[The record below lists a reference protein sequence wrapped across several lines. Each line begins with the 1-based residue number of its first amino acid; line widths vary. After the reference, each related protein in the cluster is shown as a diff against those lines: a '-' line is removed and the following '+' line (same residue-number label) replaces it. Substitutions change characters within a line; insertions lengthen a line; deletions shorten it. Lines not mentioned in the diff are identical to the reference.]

1 MGRMIRC
8 ECGEVVRGEDDQA
21 VLAAAHEH
29 IEAKH
34 PDLVTTI
41 TDDQLMAMAE
51 DD

>member
-1 MGRMIRC
+1 MIRC
-8 ECGEVVRGEDDQA
+8 ECGEEVRGEDDQA

-34 PDLVTTI
+34 PDLVTSI
-41 TDDQLMAMAE
+41 TDEQLMAMAE

>member
-1 MGRMIRC
+1 MGRIIRC
-8 ECGEVVRGEDDQA
+8 ECGETVRGEDDQE

-34 PDLVTTI
+34 PDMVTTI
-41 TDDQLMAMAE
+41 NDSQLMAMAE

>member
-8 ECGEVVRGEDDQA
+8 ECGEVVRGEDDQE

-29 IEAKH
+29 IEREH
-34 PDLVTTI
+34 PDLVTTM
-41 TDDQLMAMAE
+41 TDSQLMAMAE

>member
-1 MGRMIRC
+1 VGKAIRC
-8 ECGEVVRGEDDQA
+8 ECGEMVKGEDEQA

-34 PDLVTTI
+34 PDMVTTI
-41 TDDQLMAMAE
+41 NDSQLRAMME

>member
-8 ECGEVVRGEDDQA
+8 ECGETVRGEDDDA

-34 PDLVTTI
+34 PDMVTSI

>member
-8 ECGEVVRGEDDQA
+8 ECGETLHGEDDQE

-34 PDLVTTI
+34 PDMVTTI
-41 TDDQLMAMAE
+41 NDSQLMAMAE